1 MTENTPMAPADIERQ
16 IQRYYVTPGQ
26 ALSYK
31 IGMLTLLDLRERARQ
46 ALGDDFDIRAFHDVV
61 LKNGAMPM
69 AILEQVVDEY
79 VAATQPGSG

>member
-1 MTENTPMAPADIERQ
+1 
-16 IQRYYVTPGQ
+16 
-26 ALSYK
+26 
-31 IGMLTLLDLRERARQ
+31 MLTILDLRERARQ

-79 VAATQPGSG
+79 IAATQATFPAP